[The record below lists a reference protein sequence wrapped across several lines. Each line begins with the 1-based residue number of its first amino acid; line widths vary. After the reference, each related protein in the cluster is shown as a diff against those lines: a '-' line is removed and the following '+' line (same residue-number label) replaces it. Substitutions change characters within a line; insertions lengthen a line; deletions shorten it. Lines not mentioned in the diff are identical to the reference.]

1 MQITVLMENS
11 TQNPT
16 LAAEHGL
23 SLFIRHGG
31 RSWLLDAGAS
41 GDFVKNADA
50 LGLPPE
56 QVQAAILS
64 HGHYD
69 HGGGLAAFFARNH
82 AAPVYAMRAAGECYL
97 SGDGPD
103 RHPIGLPDTV
113 LPRYAGRFVWL
124 DGPLQPAPGV
134 TLLPH
139 TTPGLAAIGAARKLY
154 RAGAGQIEPDD
165 FRHELTAV
173 FETDAGLVA
182 VNSCS
187 HGGVPAIL
195 AEVQARFPGR
205 PDPCLCGRAASA
217 RAQGRAGDLHLL
229 PPGAAQSGR
238 QLPPLRRAGGVH
250 RPLHRHGGV
259 CRPAVALG
267 GASPSAEHRH
277 ADFAVTKTTP
287 GGQPDAARR
296 GCAAGM
302 WLEKFLTSGRRW
314 R

>member
-187 HGGVPAIL
+187 P
-195 AEVQARFPGR
+195 R
-205 PDPCLCGRAASA
+205 
-217 RAQGRAGDLHLL
+217 
-229 PPGAAQSGR
+229 
-238 QLPPLRRAGGVH
+238 RRAGHPG
-250 RPLHRHGGV
+250 RQSS
-259 CRPAVALG
+259 A
-267 GASPSAEHRH
+267 ASR
-277 ADFAVTKTTP
+277 
-287 GGQPDAARR
+287 AARSVPLWA
-296 GCAAGM
+296 GCICAGAGTGGRSAPSPPRSCAVRPTASAAAACRRCTPATAPARWGM
-302 WLEKFLTSGRRW
+302 PPCSRSWGSFSIR
-314 R
+314 

>member
-1 MQITVLMENS
+1 MQITVLIENS
-11 TQNPT
+11 TQNPA
-16 LAAEHGL
+16 LVAEHGL

-31 RSWLLDAGAS
+31 RSWLLDAGTS
-41 GDFVKNADA
+41 GDFVRNADA

-69 HGGGLAAFFARNH
+69 HGGGLAAFFARNRT
-82 AAPVYAMRAAGECYL
+82 APVYAMRAAGECYL

-113 LPRYAGRFVWL
+113 LPRYARRFVWL
-124 DGPLQPAPGV
+124 DGPAQPAPGV

-139 TTPGLAAIGAARKLY
+139 TTPGMAAIGAAKKLY
-154 RAGAGQIEPDD
+154 RAGAGRIEPDD
-165 FRHELTAV
+165 FRHEITAV

-205 PDPCLCGRAASA
+205 PVRAFV
-217 RAQGRAGDLHLL
+217 GGLHL
-229 PPGAAQSGR
+229 R
-238 QLPPLRRAGGVH
+238 
-250 RPLHRHGGV
+250 
-259 CRPAVALG
+259 
-267 GASPSAEHRH
+267 
-277 ADFAVTKTTP
+277 
-287 GGQPDAARR
+287 
-296 GCAAGM
+296 
-302 WLEKFLTSGRRW
+302 GRRDG
-314 R
+314 REICTFSPQELRSLADSFRRCGVQAVYTGHCTGTVGYTALQSLLGELLHPLSTGMQISL